1 MADSISAMPKEIADW
16 LSSQTKIFGSIKF
29 LTEFPPQAKATPL
42 KKTVVSVGLENVKI
56 TDFFTE
62 NNEGELVPE
71 EYCRLAEIKVRFS
84 VYVPYSAGGTA
95 CHEAFTKIVDCLN
108 FKSDLNLKE
117 SGCDA
122 IAADRDA
129 EAFVMKSW
137 VIAEARF
144 CPAQSSAVQYES
156 FMPKTLFCGS
166 HINDSTIHV
175 TAEEKAEWGQKAVT
189 GAYFGT
195 GESEQTVRLGFKPS
209 FVAVG
214 AAGMPIFST
223 DNLGNSFCYAGMAT
237 ANFAS
242 TGIKITSTGFKVQ
255 QSSSLNYENTSTQLN
270 RLGDDYLYIAFR

>member
-1 MADSISAMPKEIADW
+1 MPKDIADW
-16 LSSQTKIFGSIKF
+16 LSAQTKIFGNIKF
-29 LTEFPPQAKATPL
+29 MTEFPPQPKATPL
-42 KKTVVSVGLENVKI
+42 KKTIVSVGLENVKI

-122 IAADRDA
+122 IMADRDA

-175 TAEEKAEWGQKAVT
+175 TAAEKAEWGEKAVT

-195 GESEQTVRLGFKPS
+195 GESEQNIRLGFKPS

-214 AAGMPIFST
+214 VAGMPMFST
-223 DNLGNSFCYAGMAT
+223 DNLGNSFCYAGMAI

-242 TGIKITSTGFKVQ
+242 TGIRITSTGFRVQ
-255 QSSSLNYENTSTQLN
+255 QGSSLNYENTSTQLN
-270 RLGDDYLYIAFR
+270 KLGEDYLYIAFR